1 MANCNCKSR
10 CFTSS
15 GIANLNPDCDVCLDV
30 CTTPICGTPDAL
42 LLYAPVVYDCIGINL
57 CRQVP
62 LGVVLPT
69 TYPTAAYATAEVID
83 LTATTA
89 TITPI
94 TNRPN
99 CYNVELSGLTFTVII
114 RLFDCCQRLLAT
126 LPLTD
131 VTYLPAA
138 TTDPNYNED
147 TNPTD
152 VTLQLYAPYGPAYTV
167 TPAGGTDPATAV
179 PTLIFNGQTVARSP
193 QTQGIQSVAV
203 AKVLNLDATDST
215 ISLGLTLYVYS
226 IYDSFYNFYGATRG
240 SIPKGNLST
249 VEESVCMNFVRGSL
263 LDRNIKPLELGSP
276 GCEGL
281 LKNDCS
287 TDLESCDSATTDNT
301 CGCGCAQS

>member
-10 CFTSS
+10 CFTSN
-15 GIANLNPDCDVCLDV
+15 GIASMNADSCTCLDV
-30 CTTPICGTPDAL
+30 CTTPICGTPDTL
-42 LLYAPVVYDCIGINL
+42 LLYAPTVYDCIGINL

-62 LGVVLPT
+62 LGVALPT

-83 LTATTA
+83 LTPGTA
-89 TITPI
+89 DITPI

-99 CYNVELSGLTFTVII
+99 CYNVELSGLSFTVII
-114 RLFDCCQRLLAT
+114 RLFDCCQRLLAA

-131 VTYLPAA
+131 VTYLPGTA
-138 TTDPNYNED
+138 TDPNYNED

-167 TPAGGTDPATAV
+167 DTTGATPTAT
-179 PTLIFNGQTVARSP
+179 PTLIFNGLTTTRIG
-193 QTQGIQSVAV
+193 QTQGIQSSAV
-203 AKVLNLDATDST
+203 AKVLNLDTDDSEIT
-215 ISLGLTLYVYS
+215 LGLTLYVYS
-226 IYDSFYNFYGATRG
+226 IYDSFYNFYGTTRG

-249 VEESVCMNFVRGSL
+249 LEDNVCMNFVRGSL

-281 LKNDCS
+281 LKNDC
-287 TDLESCDSATTDNT
+287 TPDIESCDSATGNNNCN
-301 CGCGCAQS
+301 CG